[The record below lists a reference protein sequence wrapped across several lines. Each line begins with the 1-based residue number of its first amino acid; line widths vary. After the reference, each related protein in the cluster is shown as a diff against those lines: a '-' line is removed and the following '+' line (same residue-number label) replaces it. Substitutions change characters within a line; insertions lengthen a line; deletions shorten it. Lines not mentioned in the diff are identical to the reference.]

1 MCNRTT
7 CHDITSCGVPEVLFL
22 MLLCFLC
29 QTCLKNVW
37 CFSCCSVWCSVNTD
51 RKSGTADTLRHTLE
65 ISSRLKV
72 DWQESSRQN
81 WGSGPP
87 HHSVRPGTQSDSGC
101 QCLARVDSQSRSAW
115 SPPETRGSRAAP
127 HSVLWSRIWQFR
139 PAEKPDPVQKL
150 FQNKSLFSVWKKRT
164 CESVELLSDFT
175 LET

>member
-1 MCNRTT
+1 M
-7 CHDITSCGVPEVLFL
+7 ISLPVE
-22 MLLCFLC
+22 C
-29 QTCLKNVW
+29 QK
-37 CFSCCSVWCSVNTD
+37 FYFWCSYVFFVRRVWRIFDVLVVVQFDVQQTQTG
-51 RKSGTADTLRHTLE
+51 SLVLQTLSAYFRNQLQVEGGLTEVFQTELRFWTTT
-65 ISSRLKV
+65 SLT
-72 DWQESSRQN
+72 
-81 WGSGPP
+81 
-87 HHSVRPGTQSDSGC
+87 VRPGTQSDSGC
-101 QCLARVDSQSRSAW
+101 QRLARVDSQSRSAW